1 MEEMTKNIR
10 YIINYTEGQLSERKM
25 RKFEMDL
32 RINKELEQDYVVYS
46 QINEFLR
53 AKSDLDEVRN
63 DPALLEIDSVV
74 KETISEYQRNPDK
87 IKNTQK
93 FIQDSLNERIL
104 DLNLKEEVNQI
115 KRDIHESENRLE
127 ARIKELEILLRKDVE
142 ILRAETKRDLA
153 ETKAELI
160 RWVVGV
166 GILQLTIITALL
178 LKFVNQI

>member
-1 MEEMTKNIR
+1 MSGI
-10 YIINYTEGQLSERKM
+10 
-25 RKFEMDL
+25 
-32 RINKELEQDYVVYS
+32 
-46 QINEFLR
+46 
-53 AKSDLDEVRN
+53 
-63 DPALLEIDSVV
+63 
-74 KETISEYQRNPDK
+74 
-87 IKNTQK
+87 
-93 FIQDSLNERIL
+93 IL
-104 DLNLKEEVNQI
+104 DTLDYAAKLKAGGFTEQQAETQARAIAEIVEKQLATRQDVASHEAEI

-178 LKFVNQI
+178 LRLVNQI